1 MVQQSSAR
9 PEVDVGRMTDPRGD
23 SCERLMRSP
32 SETRLSVAMAF
43 ADRSMTR
50 ETPLTEK
57 RL

>member
-1 MVQQSSAR
+1 
-9 PEVDVGRMTDPRGD
+9 VGRMTDPRGD